1 MSGGTDGRI
10 ARVIAGGVWT
20 LGIDRP
26 ARRNALSP
34 VLCDEL
40 RAAFA
45 DAAADA
51 SARVVVL
58 RGAGADAFCAGF
70 DIGALRPADADA
82 VQRGNTALY
91 DALDAVAA
99 CRLPVIASIAGFAIG
114 AGLELAACCDLRVAA
129 DSAYVLMPAAKVG
142 IVYRWEG
149 LSRIA
154 GVVGATHAAE
164 LFVAG
169 RRVAA
174 ERAREMGLLNWVVG
188 ADTLEAFTSELAA
201 EVAGHAP
208 LSVGGAKAMLARMRQ
223 ATAAIAHDDLDTLVR
238 QARASED
245 FREGQRA
252 FLEKRSPRFVGR

>member
-1 MSGGTDGRI
+1 MSGGADGRI
-10 ARVIAGGVWT
+10 VREVAGSVWT
-20 LGIDRP
+20 LSIDRP
-26 ARRNALSP
+26 ARRHALSP
-34 VLCDEL
+34 ALCDEL
-40 RAAFA
+40 RSALA
-45 DAAADA
+45 DAGADA

-70 DIGALRPADADA
+70 DIGALRPGDADA

-91 DALDAVAA
+91 AALDAVAA

-129 DSAYVLMPAAKVG
+129 DSAYVLMPAARVG

-149 LSRIA
+149 FTRIA
-154 GVVGATHAAE
+154 GAVGATHAAE
-164 LFVAG
+164 LFLTG

-174 ERAREMGLLNWVVG
+174 ARAREMGLLNWVVG
-188 ADTLEAFTSELAA
+188 AGTLEAFTSELAA

-208 LSVGGAKAMLARMRQ
+208 LSVGGAKAMLARVRQ
-223 ATAAIAHDDLDTLVR
+223 GTAAIAHDDLDTLVR
-238 QARASED
+238 RSRASED

-252 FLEKRSPRFVGR
+252 FLEKRPPRFVGR